1 MLDPLQALRKIF
13 QEAGELSSTKELLDL
28 IVKRVRDALLSDV
41 CSIYLL
47 DDEENRCVLRATD
60 GLKPS
65 AVGVVSMA
73 LGEGLVGYICQHQSV
88 LNLENGQEHP
98 NFKLFPE
105 ANEVAFVGF
114 LGVPIISFRKMIGV
128 LVVQTRIRRV
138 YTSEEEAFL
147 FTIAAQLAGPL
158 KNLVSQDPL
167 KEDVKTPTL
176 RPIRV
181 KGVKGSTGL
190 AVGVAYFAAQF
201 KDLSKVVEKDTNYPE
216 TEIKRFREA
225 VEAVKLEV
233 QAGGDKLE
241 SSISKD
247 VHALFG
253 VYLLLLDNES
263 FILETEDRIKSG
275 LNAISALKQTTE
287 FHAARFEEMD
297 DPYLKARAED
307 IWHIGSK
314 IYARLEP
321 GRREIKLP
329 SKPFILIAKTLSIT
343 DIAHYAEGNLAG
355 IVCMEGSSL
364 SHTVV
369 LANAMGIPSVM
380 GIGDLQRNK
389 VENRMAV
396 MDGYRGQLIFNA
408 SKPLLVEYRR
418 LRDQEKRLVTGL
430 QKYRDLPAET
440 PDGVCFN
447 LYSNTGLLADV
458 SPGLER
464 GAEGVGLY
472 RSEIPF
478 MIHDTFPT
486 EDEQISI
493 YRNILEAY
501 APRSVY
507 MRTLDIGGDKGLPY
521 FEFKEENPYLGW
533 RGIRF
538 TLDNGSIFLAQI
550 RAMLQANLGLENLRI
565 MLPMVSSVEEVD
577 NFKALMDEAIRQ
589 LHDQGIEVKKPSV
602 GVMIE
607 VPSAVVIMKFLAS
620 RIDFISI
627 GSNDLTQ
634 YLLAV
639 DRNNPKVSS
648 LYSWLHPAVVHTV
661 SNLIT
666 EAHKYRLPVSVCGEM
681 AGDPA
686 AVILLMGMGVDTLSV
701 SAFNIPKVK
710 WIIRTITSKIA
721 KSTLSKALNLES
733 TESIS
738 LLLNDLLEK
747 EGLGAL
753 TRAGN

>member
-1 MLDPLQALRKIF
+1 MLEPLQALRLIF
-13 QEAGELSSTKELLDL
+13 QEAGELSSAKELLDL
-28 IVKRVRDALLSDV
+28 VVKRVRNALLSDV
-41 CSIYLL
+41 CSIYLM
-47 DDEENRCVLRATD
+47 DEDNERCVLRATD

-65 AVGVVSMA
+65 AVGKVSMA
-73 LGEGLVGYICQHQSV
+73 KGEGLVGYISLHQGV
-88 LNLENGQEHP
+88 LNLENGQEHSH
-98 NFKLFPE
+98 FKLFPE
-105 ANEVAFVGF
+105 ANEVPFVGF

-128 LVVQTRIRRV
+128 LVVQSRIRRV

-158 KNLVSQDPL
+158 KNVVNQDPV
-167 KEDVKTPTL
+167 KEGTKKKNFTP
-176 RPIRV
+176 IKV
-181 KGVKGSTGL
+181 MGVKGSTGI
-190 AVGVAYFAAQF
+190 AVGVAHFIDQIKELSSVPDEYSEDAEAEIQHF
-201 KDLSKVVEKDTNYPE
+201 KD
-216 TEIKRFREA
+216 A
-225 VEAVKLEV
+225 VDAVKLEV

-253 VYLLLLDNES
+253 VYLLMLES
-263 FILETEDRIKSG
+263 DAFLSETETHIRSG
-275 LNAISALKQTTE
+275 LSAISALKHTVE
-287 FHAARFEEMD
+287 SHAARFEEMD

-314 IYARLEP
+314 IFAKLDSART
-321 GRREIKLP
+321 EIKLP
-329 SKPFILIAKTLSIT
+329 SKPFMLVAKTLSIT
-343 DIAHYAEGNLAG
+343 DIAQCSEGNMVG

-369 LANAMGIPSVM
+369 LANALGIPSVM
-380 GIGDLQRNK
+380 GIGDIQRSK
-389 VENRMAV
+389 IENRMAV
-396 MDGYRGQLIFNA
+396 LDGYRGQLIFNA
-408 SKPLLVEYRR
+408 SKPLLIEYRR
-418 LRDQEKRLVTGL
+418 LRDQEKRLVSGL

-440 PDGVCFN
+440 PDGVRFN

-458 SPGLER
+458 TPGLER

-478 MIHDTFPT
+478 MLHDTFPT
-486 EDEQISI
+486 EDEQITI
-493 YRNILEAY
+493 YRNILESY

-521 FEFKEENPYLGW
+521 FEYQEENPFLGW

-550 RAMLQANLGLENLRI
+550 RAMLQANIGLENLKI
-565 MLPMVSSVEEVD
+565 MLPMVSSVEEID
-577 NFKALMDEAIRQ
+577 SFKALMEEAIRQ
-589 LHDQGIEVKKPSV
+589 LHDQGIEVKKPSI

-607 VPSAVVIMKFLAS
+607 VPSAVVVLKFLAK
-620 RIDFISI
+620 RVDFVSI

-639 DRNNPKVSS
+639 DRNNPKVST
-648 LYSWLHPAVVHTV
+648 LYNWLNPAVVHTV
-661 SNLIT
+661 DKIIL
-666 EAHKYRLPVSVCGEM
+666 EAHKYRLGVSVCGEM
-681 AGDPA
+681 ASDPA
-686 AVILLMGMGVDTLSV
+686 AVILLMGMGIDTLSV

-710 WIIRTITSKIA
+710 WIIRTISSA
-721 KSTLSKALNLES
+721 KAKLALSKALNLE
-733 TESIS
+733 TAESIKE
-738 LLLNDLLEK
+738 LLHEILES

-753 TRAGN
+753 IRAGN